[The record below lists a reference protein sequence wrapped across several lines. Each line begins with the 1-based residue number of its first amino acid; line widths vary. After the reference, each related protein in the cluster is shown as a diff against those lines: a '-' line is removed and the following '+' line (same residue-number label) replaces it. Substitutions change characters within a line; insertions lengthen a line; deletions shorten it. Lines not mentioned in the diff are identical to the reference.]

1 MRDGGCP
8 LPLQWRVTTQEAVQR
23 RGRPRA
29 AGLPHE
35 VASSEPRR
43 GSLPRSQ
50 REGSS
55 RGGSV
60 GGGAQGSKHQADK
73 WAQGGARSAAL
84 YGAASCGAA
93 CSSKKNLWSQST
105 MRRPIEAEPPSDG
118 LTRFGDENP
127 PRDGGIGAGTAS
139 AQRYELSGTTRTRTR
154 AVATP
159 GEHAQCNS
167 SRT

>member
-1 MRDGGCP
+1 MREGCCA
-8 LPLQWRVTTQEAVQR
+8 LSLQWDVATQEALLR
-23 RGRPRA
+23 RDRPLA
-29 AGLPHE
+29 AGLPLNME
-35 VASSEPRR
+35 RKGPRR
-43 GSLPRSQ
+43 GCLPRSQ

-55 RGGSV
+55 RGVSM
-60 GGGAQGSKHQADK
+60 GGGAQGSQHQADS
-73 WAQGGARSAAL
+73 WVQGGARSAAL

-93 CSSKKNLWSQST
+93 CSSKKNLRSQST
-105 MRRPIEAEPPSDG
+105 IRRPIEAEPPSDG

-139 AQRYELSGTTRTRTR
+139 AQRYELSGTTR